1 MKNDNRLS
9 FLKGVLNVILL
20 DIILSF
26 IGIISYVFAEG
37 NGGKIDTIL
46 RIIMRL
52 IFFGGYFIIIF
63 TLKKILESIREKDP
77 FNRDNVVYFKRIG
90 LYIFIVGVMD
100 AIMNYP
106 KPNHSGLQIISTSY
120 GSLKPIFFLYLVLSI
135 LSFILSDVFRMA
147 MEIKDENDLTV

>member
-9 FLKGVLNVILL
+9 FLKGILNIILL
-20 DIILSF
+20 GTILSF
-26 IGIISYVFAEG
+26 VGIISYALVEG
-37 NGGKIDTIL
+37 NGRKIDTIL
-46 RIIMRL
+46 RIVMGL
-52 IFFGGYFIIIF
+52 IFSGGYFVIVF
-63 TLKKILESIREKDP
+63 TLKKILESIRKKDP
-77 FNRDNVVYFKRIG
+77 FNRDNIVYFKRIG
-90 LYIFIVGVMD
+90 YYIFIVGVMD

-106 KPNHSGLQIISTSY
+106 NPNHSGLQIISTSY

>member
-9 FLKGVLNVILL
+9 FLKGILNLILL
-20 DIILSF
+20 GTILSF
-26 IGIISYVFAEG
+26 VGIISYALVEG
-37 NGGKIDTIL
+37 NGRKIDTIL
-46 RIIMRL
+46 RIVMGL
-52 IFFGGYFIIIF
+52 IFSGGYFVIVF
-63 TLKKILESIREKDP
+63 TLKKILESIRKKDP
-77 FNRDNVVYFKRIG
+77 FNRDNIVYFKRIG
-90 LYIFIVGVMD
+90 YYIFIVGVMD

-106 KPNHSGLQIISTSY
+106 NPNHSGLQIISTSY

>member
-9 FLKGVLNVILL
+9 FLKGILNLILL
-20 DIILSF
+20 GTILSF
-26 IGIISYVFAEG
+26 VGIISYALVEG
-37 NGGKIDTIL
+37 NGRKIDTIL
-46 RIIMRL
+46 RIVMGL
-52 IFFGGYFIIIF
+52 IFSGGYFVIVF
-63 TLKKILESIREKDP
+63 TLKKILESIRKKDP
-77 FNRDNVVYFKRIG
+77 FNRDNTVYFKRIG
-90 LYIFIVGVMD
+90 YYIFIVGVMD

-106 KPNHSGLQIISTSY
+106 NPNHSGLQIISTSY